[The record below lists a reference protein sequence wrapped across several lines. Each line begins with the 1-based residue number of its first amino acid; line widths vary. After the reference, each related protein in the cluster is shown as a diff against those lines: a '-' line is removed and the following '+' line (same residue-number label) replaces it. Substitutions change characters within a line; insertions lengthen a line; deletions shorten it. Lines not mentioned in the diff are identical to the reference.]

1 MYVCTRE
8 HYYEIGRLLLCRLSY
23 VLFTKIAVLTQRSSK
38 ALLSVCEPLLK
49 PGRCEYIVMITG
61 IGCCCAN
68 DAKM

>member
-1 MYVCTRE
+1 VHTGALLFE
-8 HYYEIGRLLLCRLSY
+8 FDRLLRRRVSY
-23 VLFTKIAVLTQRSSK
+23 VLFTKIAVLTQRSFK

-49 PGRCEYIVMITG
+49 PDRCEYIMMITD